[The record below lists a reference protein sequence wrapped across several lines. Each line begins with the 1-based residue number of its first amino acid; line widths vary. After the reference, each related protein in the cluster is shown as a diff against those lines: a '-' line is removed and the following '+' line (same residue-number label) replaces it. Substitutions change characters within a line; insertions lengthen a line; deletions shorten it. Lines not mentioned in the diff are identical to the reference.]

1 MTEVKG
7 IFPVL
12 VTPML
17 NQEEID
23 WDGFRNNI
31 EHFIAENV
39 NGIAIN
45 GSTGEFVSLTKE
57 ERFKAVEVAVEQ
69 INGRVPLI
77 VGTAAETTAD
87 AIEYTQ
93 QAEKAGAHTALLINS
108 YYAHPKEDEI
118 YEHFKAVA
126 ESVKIPVMIYN
137 NPFTSGVDI
146 STETI
151 LRVGRDV
158 ENITHIKESSGG
170 IGKAR
175 DIARQGE
182 GFLKV
187 FCGSEDLAIESFL
200 VGATGWISVSGNI
213 VPGHVMKLYNAL
225 QDGNMDEAWKLYDEL
240 LPLCEFLE
248 GSGKYVQIAKRA
260 MELKGC
266 AGGPCRLPRLPLNEE
281 EDQKLKDL
289 MDGLGVLKKELEV
302 ATDVEIKL

>member
-1 MTEVKG
+1 MVKLEG
-7 IFPVL
+7 VFPVL
-12 VTPML
+12 VTPMI
-17 NQEEID
+17 NQKEID
-23 WDGFRNNI
+23 WDGFCHNI
-31 EHFIAENV
+31 EHFIEEGVA
-39 NGIAIN
+39 GIAIN

-57 ERFKAVEVAVEQ
+57 ERFKAVEVAVKQ
-69 INGRVPLI
+69 INGRIPLV
-77 VGTAAETTAD
+77 VGTAAETTSD

-93 QAEKAGAHTALLINS
+93 QAEKAGANAALLINS
-108 YYAHPKEDEI
+108 YYAHPKENEI

-126 ESVKIPVMIYN
+126 ESVNFPIMIYN

-170 IGKAR
+170 IGKVR

-182 GFLKV
+182 GFIKV

-213 VPGHVMKLYNAL
+213 VPRLVTAMYNHVQNGEME
-225 QDGNMDEAWKLYDEL
+225 EAWALYDQL
-240 LPLCEFLE
+240 LPLCEYLE

-266 AGGPCRLPRLPLNEE
+266 AGGPCRLPRLPLSEE
-281 EDQKLKDL
+281 EDAKL
-289 MDGLGVLKKELEV
+289 MEIMAGLGVLK
-302 ATDVEIKL
+302 D

>member
-1 MTEVKG
+1 MVKIEG
-7 IFPVL
+7 VFPVL
-12 VTPML
+12 ITPML
-17 NQEEID
+17 NEQEID
-23 WDGFRNNI
+23 WDGFKNNI
-31 EHFIAENV
+31 EHFINEGVA
-39 NGIAIN
+39 GIAIN

-57 ERFKAVEVAVEQ
+57 ERFKAVEVAVAQ
-69 INGRVPLI
+69 VNGRIPLV

-87 AIEYTQ
+87 AIEYTR
-93 QAEKAGAHTALLINS
+93 QAEKAGADASLLINS

-126 ESVKIPVMIYN
+126 ESVQFPIMIYN

-170 IGKAR
+170 IGKVR
-175 DIARQGE
+175 DIARQGA

-213 VPGHVMKLYNAL
+213 APGLVTDMYNHVQK
-225 QDGNMDEAWKLYDEL
+225 GEMDEAWALYDRL

-248 GSGKYVQIAKRA
+248 GSGKYVQIAKRS
-260 MELKGC
+260 MELQGL
-266 AGGPCRLPRLPLNEE
+266 AGGPCRRPRLPLSAE
-281 EDQKLKDL
+281 EDAKLKEL
-289 MDGLGVLKKELEV
+289 MQSLE
-302 ATDVEIKL
+302 AIKN

>member
-1 MTEVKG
+1 MVKLEG
-7 IFPVL
+7 VFPVL

-23 WDGFRNNI
+23 WNGFCNNI
-31 EHFIAENV
+31 EHFIEEGVA
-39 NGIAIN
+39 GIAIN

-57 ERFKAVEVAVEQ
+57 ERFKAVEVAVNQ
-69 INGRVPLI
+69 INGRIPLI

-93 QAEKAGAHTALLINS
+93 QAEQAGADAALLINS
-108 YYAHPKEDEI
+108 YYAHPKENEI
-118 YEHFKAVA
+118 YAHFKAVA
-126 ESVKIPVMIYN
+126 ESVKFPIMIYN

-151 LRVGRDV
+151 LQVGRDV

-170 IGKAR
+170 IGKVR

-182 GFLKV
+182 GFIKV
-187 FCGSEDLAIESFL
+187 FCGSEDLAMESFL

-213 VPGHVMKLYNAL
+213 VPGLVTAMYNHVQN
-225 QDGNMDEAWKLYDEL
+225 GEMDKAWALYDQL
-240 LPLCEFLE
+240 LPLCEYLE

-266 AGGPCRLPRLPLNEE
+266 AGGPCRLPRLPLSEE
-281 EDQKLKDL
+281 EDAKLKEL
-289 MDGLGVLKKELEV
+289 MAGLGVLR
-302 ATDVEIKL
+302 D